1 MTTTVFHQG
10 PAYELSVTI
19 TRNRL
24 GHHLRLQSLVPTAR
38 QPGQQLR
45 FESVLSTVELAAL
58 HEAIGHALLAG
69 GGKGSG
75 RNLQPMPWPHWSA
88 RLPNASGRLQ
98 VSS

>member
-38 QPGQQLR
+38 RPGQQLR
-45 FESVLSTVELAAL
+45 FESVLSTAELRTLHAALGQSLAAS
-58 HEAIGHALLAG
+58 G
-69 GGKGSG
+69 GEPGTD
-75 RNLQPMPWPHWSA
+75 L
-88 RLPNASGRLQ
+88 
-98 VSS
+98 SSSSPGEPVAA

>member
-45 FESVLSTVELAAL
+45 FDSVLSTAELAAL

-69 GGKGSG
+69 GGLADAASRSDRSGSG
-75 RNLQPMPWPHWSA
+75 RV
-88 RLPNASGRLQ
+88 G
-98 VSS
+98 V

>member
-38 QPGQQLR
+38 RPGQQLR
-45 FESVLSTVELAAL
+45 FESVLSTAELRTLHAAL
-58 HEAIGHALLAG
+58 GQALAE
-69 GGKGSG
+69 GSG
-75 RNLQPMPWPHWSA
+75 DPGA
-88 RLPNASGRLQ
+88 GI
-98 VSS
+98 SSSSPGEPVAA

>member
-45 FESVLSTVELAAL
+45 FDSVLSTAELAAL

-69 GGKGSG
+69 DGPAEAASPSDRSGSG
-75 RNLQPMPWPHWSA
+75 RV
-88 RLPNASGRLQ
+88 G
-98 VSS
+98 V

>member
-45 FESVLSTVELAAL
+45 FESVLSTAELRTLHAAL
-58 HEAIGHALLAG
+58 GQALAAG
-69 GGKGSG
+69 GGERGTD
-75 RNLQPMPWPHWSA
+75 L
-88 RLPNASGRLQ
+88 
-98 VSS
+98 SSSSPGEPVAA

>member
-38 QPGQQLR
+38 RPGQQLR
-45 FESVLSTVELAAL
+45 FESVLSTAELCTLQAAL
-58 HEAIGHALLAG
+58 GQALAAG
-69 GGKGSG
+69 GGEPGPDLSS
-75 RNLQPMPWPHWSA
+75 SA
-88 RLPNASGRLQ
+88 PDEPVAA
-98 VSS
+98 